1 MKQEYYNMAEL
12 VAKALDKAGFF
23 NEGAWT
29 RHEEVE
35 EAELLMKKNSE
46 EVIAILANLIL
57 EK

>member
-1 MKQEYYNMAEL
+1 MKQKYYNMAEL

-23 NEGAWT
+23 NEGEWT
-29 RHEEVE
+29 RLEEVE

-46 EVIAILANLIL
+46 EVIEILANLIL

>member
-1 MKQEYYNMAEL
+1 MAEL

-23 NEGAWT
+23 NEGEWT
-29 RHEEVE
+29 RLEEVE

-46 EVIAILANLIL
+46 EVIEILANLIL

>member
-1 MKQEYYNMAEL
+1 MKQKYYNTAEL

-23 NEGAWT
+23 NEGEWT
-29 RHEEVE
+29 RLEEVE

-46 EVIAILANLIL
+46 EVIEILANLIL